1 MTDLRATPDDL
12 LAPALG
18 PLAPLVQDRSTTDVL
33 INGSGGVWVDRGQG
47 VAPAGLALSDERS
60 VRRLAV
66 RLAALAGQRLD
77 ESSPFVDGLLPGG
90 IRLHALLPPL
100 VEGGPHVS
108 LRVPRRRVPDL
119 DDLQDWGA
127 VDDLGAELLRCVV
140 ASRSSFVVTGGTGSG
155 KTTLLGA
162 LLGLV
167 PEHERIL
174 VVEDVRELRVDH
186 PHVVHLQGRSNNVE
200 GRGEVT
206 LTTLVRQSLRMRPD
220 RVVVGEVRGAE
231 VRELLT
237 ALNTGHEGG
246 AGTLHA
252 NAARDVVSR
261 FEALGALGDMSPAA
275 VHAQL
280 TSAIQ
285 VVLHVDRT
293 GGRALREVAVLRR
306 TPDRRVECVT
316 ALSGGPGRWRA
327 GEGWAQLCERTGLRP
342 PPGSGPTAVGGSL
355 GSNGLDLTGRSDGP
369 DGESGLG
376 SGV

>member
-1 MTDLRATPDDL
+1 MIDQPARHVDPLG
-12 LAPALG
+12 PALG
-18 PLAPLVQDRSTTDVL
+18 PLAPLLEDRSTTDVL
-33 INGSGGVWVDRGQG
+33 VNGSGGVWVDRGQG
-47 VAPAGLALSDERS
+47 VRPAGVALTDERS

-90 IRLHALLPPL
+90 VRLHALLPPL
-100 VEGGPHVS
+100 VEGGAHVS

-119 DDLQDWGA
+119 EDLQRWGA
-127 VDDLGAELLRCVV
+127 VDATGAEVLRAVV
-140 ASRSSFVVTGGTGSG
+140 GSRSSFVVTGGTGSG

-167 PEHERIL
+167 PAQERIL

-186 PHVVHLQGRSNNVE
+186 PHVVHLQGRTNNVE

-252 NAARDVVSR
+252 NTARDVVSR
-261 FEALGALGDMSPAA
+261 FEALGALGEMSPAA

-280 TSAIQ
+280 ASAIQ

-293 GGRALREVAVLRR
+293 GGRALREVAVLR
-306 TPDRRVECVT
+306 TTKERRIECVT
-316 ALSGGPGRWRA
+316 ALDGGPGRWRP
-327 GEGWAQLCERTGLRP
+327 GEGWEQLCARTGLKP
-342 PPGSGPTAVGGSL
+342 GSVPPGPGG
-355 GSNGLDLTGRSDGP
+355 
-369 DGESGLG
+369 
-376 SGV
+376 